1 MINSYW
7 VLTKLVGGVRC
18 AVWLICV
25 SDNTSDYNNFS
36 KWFSQKTKKNLK
48 FRSFSCLQWV
58 GFISWY
64 FLHSKLLSLFVFLMK
79 LWCWIYN
86 FPILLDMRQEHDA
99 HRYGVCTF
107 IYRNPPITR
116 LLKHECG
123 CLGCILVQFDMH
135 RRVSFLL
142 PDFGLEPKKGE

>member
-1 MINSYW
+1 MIFTENQEEFK
-7 VLTKLVGGVRC
+7 VPFFFLF
-18 AVWLICV
+18 AVSRVHQLILSAFKV
-25 SDNTSDYNNFS
+25 AF
-36 KWFSQKTKKNLK
+36 
-48 FRSFSCLQWV
+48 
-58 GFISWY
+58 FICI
-64 FLHSKLLSLFVFLMK
+64 FDEIMMLN
-79 LWCWIYN
+79 YN
-86 FPILLDMRQEHDA
+86 FPILTLDMRQEHDA
-99 HRYGVCTF
+99 HRYGGCTF